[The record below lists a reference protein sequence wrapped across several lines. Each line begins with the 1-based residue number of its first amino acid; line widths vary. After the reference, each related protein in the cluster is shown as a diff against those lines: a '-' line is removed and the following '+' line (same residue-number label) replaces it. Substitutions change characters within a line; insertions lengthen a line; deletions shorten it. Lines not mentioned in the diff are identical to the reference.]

1 MIWQFRNTGYRT
13 GAENM
18 KYDGQLAQSLLASD
32 HPFVVRVYGWKPPAI
47 SLGWHQNIEEIDL
60 ELCAQAGIDVVRR
73 PTGGRAILHSDEVT
87 YSVAMVASQKSVL
100 SVYQQI
106 SEALVQGLR
115 ELGAEVALEKSQPH
129 FPSLYR
135 SPSAVACFASVARY
149 EIHIGGRK
157 LVGSAQRR
165 FARPDGQEVVLQH
178 GSILL
183 GEDHQR
189 MVEFLKGLR
198 SDQRDQLRL
207 DLGKNTIDLS
217 SALGR
222 RVRFEEVVPL
232 LRVGFEKAWGM
243 EFSNLG
249 MNAEMSDS
257 EHGTGASADAFVASG
272 SPRDIV

>member
-18 KYDGQLAQSLLASD
+18 QYDEQLAQSLLESD
-32 HPFVVRVYGWKPPAI
+32 QPFVVRVYGWKPPAI
-47 SLGWHQNIEEIDL
+47 SLGWHQNIQEIDL
-60 ELCAQAGIDVVRR
+60 DQCSREGIDVVRR

-87 YSVAMVASQKSVL
+87 YSVAMVATQKSVL
-100 SVYQQI
+100 SAYQQI
-106 SEALVQGLR
+106 SEALVLGLR
-115 ELGAEVALEKSQPH
+115 ELGAKVALEKSQPH

-135 SPSAVACFASVARY
+135 LPSAVACFASVARY

-165 FARPDGQEVVLQH
+165 FARHDGQEVVLQH

-207 DLGKNTIDLS
+207 DLKKNTIDLS

-232 LRVGFEKAWGM
+232 LQWGFEKAWGI
-243 EFSNLG
+243 EFSKLG
-249 MNAEMSDS
+249 MREEETESQH
-257 EHGTGASADAFVASG
+257 ETSARMDELVTSV
-272 SPRDIV
+272 SPRDIE